1 MTDMTPHDHIVKSF
15 DEELARLSGEI
26 ARMGELAVGQ
36 LDAAVDLL
44 RRRDAR
50 AAGRVV
56 ANDDEIDALERAVG
70 HDALHLL
77 ALRQPRARDLREIYA
92 ALRISAALERIG
104 DYAANVAKR
113 SVAID
118 GVLPPAPAERLPRLA
133 ASANALVAGALES
146 YLHRDAEAAAA
157 VRARDVEL
165 DADYTALF
173 RELLAAMT
181 ADPRRIATCT
191 QLLFMARNIER
202 IGDHATTIA
211 ESTWFL
217 VHGEPMAGERA
228 KGDRTSAPP
237 AIGDRGP

>member
-77 ALRQPRARDLREIYA
+77 ALRQPMARDLREIYA
-92 ALRISAALERIG
+92 ALRISAALEPGTYGPTSRSGARIS
-104 DYAANVAKR
+104 R
-113 SVAID
+113 SQSVT
-118 GVLPPAPAERLPRLA
+118 PAP
-133 ASANALVAGALES
+133 
-146 YLHRDAEAAAA
+146 
-157 VRARDVEL
+157 
-165 DADYTALF
+165 
-173 RELLAAMT
+173 
-181 ADPRRIATCT
+181 
-191 QLLFMARNIER
+191 
-202 IGDHATTIA
+202 
-211 ESTWFL
+211 
-217 VHGEPMAGERA
+217 
-228 KGDRTSAPP
+228 
-237 AIGDRGP
+237 